1 MFGLIEE
8 VKASTW
14 VEEGTETFSVEAAEI
29 ERVDAGIVGRT
40 GERGWACVNTNCADD
55 GSGDCPVWADWP
67 GAENR

>member
-1 MFGLIEE
+1 MFGLIEA
-8 VKASTW
+8 VTASKC
-14 VEEGTETFSVEAAEI
+14 VEEGTEAFSVETAEI